1 MRNMLAHYVP
11 HGLSPFSFLLSP
23 FSFLIPVLF
32 TAIVSLCPSIYNS

>member
-23 FSFLIPVLF
+23 FIPVLF
-32 TAIVSLCPSIYNS
+32 TATVSLCPSIYNS

>member
-23 FSFLIPVLF
+23 FSFLSVLF
-32 TAIVSLCPSIYNS
+32 TATVSLCPSIYNS